1 MSENR
6 FFDRID
12 KIEDIGILSEL
23 ACKEYGLGDYL
34 DTKIVEIGYEDFNA
48 IITTSTG
55 KYFMKVFRNSRDDK
69 EVSEVIERAYVAEQ
83 SGVKSPKVLKN
94 SNEGI
99 ITNVNYNNSKFRLA
113 IMEYIDGSNFFEL
126 NREATTDELLKIAD
140 LASGFG
146 NIDYKP
152 NFIYDTWAISSFIE
166 EFDKKKQ
173 YVSQEYLQYIQP
185 IYDEFKAFNYSLL
198 PKSFTH
204 GDIILTNLMK
214 DKEDEFWVVDFSVS
228 NYTARLNEI
237 AVSSSDFAVIEG
249 KKEESEKRVKTMFER
264 WAKNVGATDFERNA
278 FKMLF
283 RVQNAIDILNPSYEI
298 AMGNDSEENK
308 KYLELGKFGVTL
320 DVDMSKEIER

>member
-1 MSENR
+1 MSDNR
-6 FFDRID
+6 FFNRID
-12 KIEDIGILSEL
+12 KIEDIGILSQKV
-23 ACKEYGLGDYL
+23 CKEYKLGYYL

-55 KYFMKVFRNSRDDK
+55 KYFMKIFRNSRDDK
-69 EVSEVIERAYVAEQ
+69 EVKEVIERAYIANK

-94 SNEGI
+94 ASENI
-99 ITNVNYNNSKFRLA
+99 VTNINYNDSNFRLSV
-113 IMEYIDGSNFFEL
+113 MEYIDGNNFFEL
-126 NREATTDELLKIAD
+126 DREATMTELLEIAD

-166 EFDKKKQ
+166 EFDKKRQ
-173 YVSQEYLQYIQP
+173 YVSQDYLKYIQP
-185 IYDEFKAFNYSLL
+185 IYDEFKAFDYSQL

-204 GDIILTNLMK
+204 GDIIVTNLMK
-214 DKEDEFWVVDFSVS
+214 DKEDRFWVIDFSVS

-237 AVSSSDFAVIEG
+237 AVSTSDFAVIQG
-249 KKEESEKRVKTMFER
+249 NKQESEKRVKTMFER

-308 KYLELGKFGVTL
+308 MYLELGKFGLTL
-320 DVDMSKEIER
+320 DVDMNLDIER